1 MKVLFAEQQRRRRQL
16 LVPTVSSDGQLP
28 SLATAGPQ
36 VVWPLFPAPP
46 CSQWLR
52 GSVSIWAPPIRPVGM
67 EMPNA
72 VCVFT
77 AGLRVYEP
85 QGPRELCPRAFSS
98 CCSTALAAYPHSQG
112 EGQHP

>member
-1 MKVLFAEQQRRRRQL
+1 MKVLLAEQQQLRL

-52 GSVSIWAPPIRPVGM
+52 WI
-67 EMPNA
+67 
-72 VCVFT
+72 CVDLGPSNP
-77 AGLRVYEP
+77 AGWD
-85 QGPRELCPRAFSS
+85 GDA
-98 CCSTALAAYPHSQG
+98 
-112 EGQHP
+112 